1 MTDNL
6 CVILKLKTILSHI
19 IKHKIISH
27 LLQSRILTTKK
38 RKNKKFCLLFK
49 TMYINQDALQP
60 LLKIRW
66 IGHQNSFCQYRQ
78 YLHTL
83 HKNSTELLV
92 LLHQNHRHL
101 ITQISCSIEF
111 DRTTSEKIKQ

>member
-1 MTDNL
+1 MLFNL
-6 CVILKLKTILSHI
+6 YQRSG
-19 IKHKIISH
+19 
-27 LLQSRILTTKK
+27 R
-38 RKNKKFCLLFK
+38 
-49 TMYINQDALQP
+49 
-60 LLKIRW
+60 